1 MSQEALN
8 EFLQKVNADDDLRR
22 AFEARFDDPGEI
34 PSKDLIA
41 FADEQ
46 GYDFTV
52 DEAKEL
58 SDAELEGV
66 AGGTL
71 FDDQHK
77 VYYDTDTT
85 LTYDVSYDLQSD
97 SFNFLKIE

>member
-1 MSQEALN
+1 MSQKALN
-8 EFLQKVNADDDLRR
+8 EFLQKVNADESLRK
-22 AFEARFDDPGEI
+22 AFEARFEDPSEI
-34 PSKDLIA
+34 PSKELIA

-71 FDDQHK
+71 FREAIK
-77 VYYDTDTT
+77 VEYDTNTT

-97 SFNFLKIE
+97 SFNFLKIG

>member
-1 MSQEALN
+1 MSQKALN
-8 EFLQKVNADDDLRR
+8 EFLQKVNADESLRK
-22 AFEARFDDPGEI
+22 AFEARFEDPSEI
-34 PSKDLIA
+34 PSKDLVA

-71 FDDQHK
+71 S
-77 VYYDTDTT
+77 VYPKIEYDTNTT

-97 SFNFLKIE
+97 SFNFLKIG